1 MIKRVFV
8 VSIISLILLS
18 TFALAA
24 GSSSAGVRSNTNTC
38 QTDSDCVL
46 KLMPYCCGDSLEAI
60 NKCYSIN
67 QESPTTPVCTSA
79 NPCPGF
85 SGPPPT
91 SCSCINSICIG
102 RPSTNNQGTATTCED
117 KETLK
122 DRIKCRFE
130 NKEVAIREAVDAIEE
145 ACRSSADEKKE
156 RCRQFYKNSAKCFN
170 SANAV
175 EKKKCFLKESG
186 ININAGGTFRAAPD
200 ETKRNYVVLLLYE
213 LQEKIEAK
221 QEQGKITTDQATS

>member
-1 MIKRVFV
+1 MMIKRALVI
-8 VSIISLILLS
+8 SAISLILMS
-18 TFALAA
+18 AFALAA
-24 GSSSAGVRSNTNTC
+24 GTSTGNARVRDVPSATTA
-38 QTDSDCVL
+38 DSTV
-46 KLMPYCCGDSLEAI
+46 
-60 NKCYSIN
+60 
-67 QESPTTPVCTSA
+67 
-79 NPCPGF
+79 
-85 SGPPPT
+85 
-91 SCSCINSICIG
+91 
-102 RPSTNNQGTATTCED
+102 TTCED

-130 NKEVAIREAVDAIEE
+130 NKEVAVREAYNATEE

-170 SANAV
+170 SASPV

-221 QEQGKITTDQATS
+221 QEQGIITTDQATSLVTKIVEIKKLILYGAKRSDIVPKIQEFKKEFREVMTSSEVSQ